1 MCGSV
6 RSLASLEIGSGRP
19 PEGDE
24 MSGTSAGTISKA
36 ERDEILNAIV
46 ADYARDGWTITSV
59 FAGQA
64 VVQKKERLGSNNFWV
79 GGAFWALVILLV
91 IFTAGLW
98 LIVIAFWY
106 LTLKT
111 QTVIIRVDE
120 RGAVDLS

>member
-1 MCGSV
+1 
-6 RSLASLEIGSGRP
+6 
-19 PEGDE
+19 
-24 MSGTSAGTISKA
+24 
-36 ERDEILNAIV
+36 LNAVI

-59 FAGQA
+59 LAGQA
-64 VVQKKERLGSNNFWV
+64 VVQKKHRLGSNNFWV
-79 GGAFWALVILLV
+79 GGAFWTIVILLV

-106 LTLKT
+106 LTAKT